1 MRAAWY
7 VTGTIRVAVCNRIFT
22 RASWFQVLS
31 LPQKAEEERRE
42 GQNREKLGGGIFE
55 TPPPPVSWL
64 NEFTCLLIPLERW
77 ITSTFW
83 GGGEGGREVVPVIG
97 LGLGLGLRLFCL

>member
-22 RASWFQVLS
+22 RSSWLVSGSKFAA
-31 LPQKAEEERRE
+31 KGGRRKKRRTKLREAGE
-42 GQNREKLGGGIFE
+42 GYFE

-77 ITSTFW
+77 ITL
-83 GGGEGGREVVPVIG
+83 GGGGGGRGIVPVIG
-97 LGLGLGLRLFCL
+97 LGLFCF